1 MITII
6 DFYADWCGPC
16 QVISPTLEKLEGEYA
31 GKMKLEKVDV
41 DAEPAK
47 AQASGV
53 MSIPTLVMMKDGKEI
68 DRKVGLV
75 TEPTLKS
82 WIDAN
87 L

>member
-16 QVISPTLEKLEGEYA
+16 QIISPTLEKLEGEYA
-31 GKMKLEKVDV
+31 GKIKVEKVNV
-41 DAEPAK
+41 DQDQTR
-47 AQASGV
+47 AQRDGI

-68 DRKVGLV
+68 SRKIGLAP
-75 TEPTLKS
+75 EPVLRS
-82 WIDAN
+82 WIDGN